1 MPKTRHER
9 YQDVVDKLFEEIRSH
24 FDDLARVNRLLLELT
39 RIYDPLLSSRVVE
52 PSTRRQIMELLGT
65 GKTEEARRLLEERIE
80 LHNRFDRL
88 RREGEKTRPP
98 TRESE
103 EARPA

>member
-1 MPKTRHER
+1 MPKVRHER

-52 PSTRRQIMELLGT
+52 PSTHRQIMELLGI
-65 GKTEEARRLLEERIE
+65 GKTAEARRLLEERIE